1 MKKKKLRGSTL
12 GVEQFLSS
20 LRRITPSRRV
30 CEFARSRCVA
40 IKSFG
45 EEDEEVP
52 QRSLV
57 ALRQSPPPSS
67 SSSSS
72 GLYTESEIKKEFQR
86 I

>member
-1 MKKKKLRGSTL
+1 M
-12 GVEQFLSS
+12 
-20 LRRITPSRRV
+20 

-67 SSSSS
+67 SSS

>member
-1 MKKKKLRGSTL
+1 M
-12 GVEQFLSS
+12 
-20 LRRITPSRRV
+20 